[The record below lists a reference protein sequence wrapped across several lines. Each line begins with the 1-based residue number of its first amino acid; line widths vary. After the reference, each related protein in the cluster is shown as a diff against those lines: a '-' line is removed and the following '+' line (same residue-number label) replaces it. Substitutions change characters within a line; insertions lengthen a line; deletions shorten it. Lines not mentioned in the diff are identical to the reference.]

1 MNLARL
7 RAADPLVSGHSYDIV
22 FIDECSTVDNAAM
35 KDLLKKLRCRLL
47 VLVGDVYQIRSIKF
61 GNWFSLARYFLSS
74 DVIYELNTPYRSKHS
89 SMVDLWNKVRLLDER
104 TEEYIALQNYAS
116 NWMIAYL
123 RAKIRMRLSYV

>member
-1 MNLARL
+1 MRRQIKVSNSEFSTIASSG
-7 RAADPLVSGHSYDIV
+7 PLVNGHSYDIV

-35 KDLLKKLRCRLL
+35 KDLLKRLRCRLL

-89 SMVDLWNKVRLLDER
+89 SMVDLWNAGYCPNVEKCKLFLL
-104 TEEYIALQNYAS
+104 IS
-116 NWMIAYL
+116 
-123 RAKIRMRLSYV
+123 KILMLSAFFL